1 MYLKMGSY
9 LSGNFLKGPKCDENE
24 TKNCVIIKKKDGNL
38 DVCSLR
44 TQVTAHCGM
53 IPQELPV
60 HQVTAHCGDDS
71 SDTVCHQE
79 VITPQWM

>member
-44 TQVTAHCGM
+44 TQVTAHCW
-53 IPQELPV
+53 
-60 HQVTAHCGDDS
+60 DDS
-71 SDTVCHQE
+71 SGTAHAPSHS
-79 VITPQWM
+79 TLRG